1 MKVIA
6 LYPFLREELNLRF
19 LKISIQSLYKIV
31 DEIIILID
39 HHNKDLDLKI
49 NIFLKK
55 KIKIYY
61 EHNQKRRAYAPR
73 KKLLKLGRKHKGTH
87 FIWLDCDEAFT
98 FPFSSHGRKIIRNLK
113 IGEKIQMRWL
123 SIWKDYRFYRN
134 DKKSIWSNSYKDFI
148 VHDDPRYNFKKIN
161 YVDEPRTQGPN
172 LKKKTIFLDINHGAV
187 MHYQFINWNNF
198 QLKQAWYM
206 CQELL
211 NNNKNSFQINRKY
224 FFTYFDNFP
233 KIKKIN
239 TNWLKHVNK
248 SYVKNL
254 NFDTSEYWKNRFIS
268 LFNNFN
274 ILTFKNL
281 YIWNNKILK
290 NIFFDNQKRS
300 PKLDFLNKLNIFLY
314 GMIEIYRFCKNYIL
328 KR

>member
-1 MKVIA
+1 
-6 LYPFLREELNLRF
+6 
-19 LKISIQSLYKIV
+19 
-31 DEIIILID
+31 
-39 HHNKDLDLKI
+39 
-49 NIFLKK
+49 
-55 KIKIYY
+55 
-61 EHNQKRRAYAPR
+61 
-73 KKLLKLGRKHKGTH
+73 
-87 FIWLDCDEAFT
+87 
-98 FPFSSHGRKIIRNLK
+98 
-113 IGEKIQMRWL
+113 MRWL

-148 VHDDPRYNFKKIN
+148 VYDDPRYNFKKLN

-211 NNNKNSFQINRKY
+211 NNKKNSFQINRKY
-224 FFTYFDNFP
+224 FFTYFENFP

-248 SYVKNL
+248 NYVKNL
-254 NFDTSEYWKNRFIS
+254 NFDTSEYWKKRFIS
-268 LFNNFN
+268 LFNSFN

-290 NIFFDNQKRS
+290 NIFLDNQKQT
-300 PKLDFLNKLNIFLY
+300 PKLDFSNKLNIFLY
-314 GMIEIYRFCKNYIL
+314 GLIEIYRFCKNSIL